1 MNQLL
6 LIILALGIVL
16 GFGTILK
23 ILAFSIISVLG
34 LPLVALIVLFLV
46 IRAMR

>member
-6 LIILALGIVL
+6 LIILILGVVL

-23 ILAFSIISVLG
+23 ILAFSIMSVLG
-34 LPLVALIVLFLV
+34 LPLLTLILIFLV
-46 IRAMR
+46 VRALR

>member
-6 LIILALGIVL
+6 LIILILGIVL

-23 ILAFSIISVLG
+23 ILAFSILSVLG

>member
-6 LIILALGIVL
+6 LIILILSIVL
-16 GFGTILK
+16 GLGTILK
-23 ILAFSIISVLG
+23 ILAFSILSVLG